1 MRFDKTFIAIRER
14 GVLEIFDLA
23 LHVIV
28 DHSKPLFW
36 LLVIGAFPWIVLDFW
51 LVGWIAIE
59 GIVEPSLYYWVMLL
73 LVVSQTHVGTTFMTH
88 YLGKAMFEGR
98 PSISK
103 TIKEVLFKTSFYFY
117 WSHGI
122 LRCVLPVLGLCLTLD
137 AGGAEW
143 TAVVAALF
151 LPGLVLMGL
160 AVRTFRPFVSEILLL
175 ERTPIRRKDP
185 TRIHFSKRSGAL
197 HGAASSD
204 LMGRM
209 VVATAFAAPLVF
221 SCFALFAVIDSTLNI
236 QANLENTFYPIYWI
250 VALWIVAGF
259 LSVVR
264 FLSYIDVRIRQ
275 EGWAVELR
283 MRAEG
288 QRLA

>member
-1 MRFDKTFIAIRER
+1 MRFDQTFIAIRER

-28 DHSKPLFW
+28 DHFKPLFW
-36 LLVIGAFPWIVLDFW
+36 LLVVGASPWIMLDYY
-51 LVGWIAIE
+51 LVGWIATAD
-59 GIVEPSLYYWVMLL
+59 IVEPTLYYWIMLL
-73 LVVSQTHVGTTFMTH
+73 LIVSQAQIGTTFMTQ

-98 PSISK
+98 PNISK
-103 TIKEVLFKTSFYFY
+103 TIKEVLLETSFYFY

-122 LRCVLPVLGLCLTLD
+122 LRCVLPVLGLCLTLK
-137 AGGAEW
+137 AGGVEW
-143 TAVVAALF
+143 TATVAALF
-151 LPGLVLMGL
+151 MPGLVILGL
-160 AVRTFRPFVSEILLL
+160 VIRTFRPFASEILLL
-175 ERTPIRRKDP
+175 ERTPIRSKDP

-204 LMGRM
+204 LTGRM
-209 VVATAFAAPLVF
+209 LVATMFACPLAF
-221 SCFALFAVIDSTLNI
+221 SCFAFFAVVDSTLNI
-236 QANLENTFYPIYWI
+236 QANLENTFYPFYWI
-250 VALWIVAGF
+250 VALWTVSGF
-259 LSVVR
+259 LCVVR

-275 EGWAVELR
+275 EGWAVELK